1 MIYSSLDILLFVI
14 ALHFFLLPCSML
26 IRLNSVTRGI
36 THYGIYR
43 HDVKVDH
50 PPKQQP
56 KLWRLPVHRKLVYVS
71 PGWFYRKVDGQP
83 VKTTTSCISFVKSAS
98 HKLLETLTKEEFNF
112 LIENKDRIQEEFERV
127 ASEKNQLEQEDG
139 RREHVCK

>member
-1 MIYSSLDILLFVI
+1 MILSGIRC
-14 ALHFFLLPCSML
+14 PQRL
-26 IRLNSVTRGI
+26 ITN
-36 THYGIYR
+36 YGIYR
-43 HDVKVDH
+43 HQVKVEH

-71 PGWFYRKVDGQP
+71 PGWFYRKVDGQT

-112 LIENKDRIQEEFERV
+112 LVDSKDSIMREFDRV
-127 ASEKNQLEQEDG
+127 ALERGAQEAEDLH
-139 RREHVCK
+139 REHVCQ

>member
-1 MIYSSLDILLFVI
+1 MSLLGAISI
-14 ALHFFLLPCSML
+14 S
-26 IRLNSVTRGI
+26 RRRI

-71 PGWFYRKVDGQP
+71 PGWFYRKVDGQT
-83 VKTTTSCISFVKSAS
+83 VKTTMSCISFVKSAS

-112 LIENKDRIQEEFERV
+112 LIDNQGAILKEFDRV
-127 ASEKNQLEQEDG
+127 ATEKASLEQEDMS
-139 RREHVCK
+139 REHICK